1 MRIRWGSIVLVA
13 AVVILLPQP
22 AEAGGSWLETERQ
35 YYTVGDHVVARGTFG
50 RGSLEGRVSDG
61 PFYAYLT
68 PGDRDWE
75 ALPTEDAIHLGP
87 MTIAEA
93 TGSYCCWVARVE
105 FTVPDVTPGRY
116 WIDYCNDPC
125 TIDGIGDLIGGMIFV
140 GETEREARLA
150 ARWERAKARVE
161 RMRERLDE
169 AAAEIAALALRRE
182 AESTEEDRE
191 PNAAPQAT
199 RRVQEDR
206 PVISI
211 EGAALIAGAM
221 LALLVGVVVRH
232 RRPRQTSAGMHPML
246 PSAED
251 LLDEVGDLDG
261 QDGGIGPRTSR
272 GAVPEPRVPSLR

>member
-1 MRIRWGSIVLVA
+1 M
-13 AVVILLPQP
+13 
-22 AEAGGSWLETERQ
+22 
-35 YYTVGDHVVARGTFG
+35 VARGTFG

-68 PGDRDWE
+68 PGDRDWQ
-75 ALPTEDAIHLGP
+75 ALPTEDAIYLGP
-87 MTIAEA
+87 LAITEA
-93 TGSYCCWVARVE
+93 TRPYCCWVARVE
-105 FTVPDVTPGRY
+105 FTVPDVPPGRY

-125 TIDGIGDLIGGMIFV
+125 TIDGIGDLIGSMIFV

-169 AAAEIAALALRRE
+169 AAAEIAALGLRRE
-182 AESTEEDRE
+182 AESTEEDPE

-199 RRVQEDR
+199 RSVQEDR

-221 LALLVGVVVRH
+221 LPLLVGLVLRH
-232 RRPRQTSAGMHPML
+232 RRPGHGDSGRRSPSHPQ
-246 PSAED
+246 
-251 LLDEVGDLDG
+251 G
-261 QDGGIGPRTSR
+261 
-272 GAVPEPRVPSLR
+272 